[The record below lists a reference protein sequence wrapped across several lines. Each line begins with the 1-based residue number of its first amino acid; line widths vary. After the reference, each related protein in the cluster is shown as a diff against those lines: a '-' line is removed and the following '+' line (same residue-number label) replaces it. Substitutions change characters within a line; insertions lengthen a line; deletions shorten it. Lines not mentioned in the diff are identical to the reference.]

1 MCASG
6 FASSALSLTCCP
18 TSCGH
23 STIILEWMKLY
34 HQSLLGLLALSV
46 CVHTCCCGGG
56 THVCVCLHNFVHVV
70 QGTKYTYYIG
80 KSGSSK
86 ESQISSFSWMSWSQH
101 LRQATKTYVLFW
113 GFFFSSCNQELLPLT
128 NCFLLHVY
136 QAQVT
141 WHHAHIFSSGIRS
154 LLSVLGYQTQDRSI
168 GGLPWFQIPCW
179 SFPPPLFCS
188 GSSLP
193 PTHSW
198 SFRLC

>member
-1 MCASG
+1 MG
-6 FASSALSLTCCP
+6 
-18 TSCGH
+18 
-23 STIILEWMKLY
+23 IL
-34 HQSLLGLLALSV
+34 Q
-46 CVHTCCCGGG
+46 
-56 THVCVCLHNFVHVV
+56 
-70 QGTKYTYYIG
+70 
-80 KSGSSK
+80 
-86 ESQISSFSWMSWSQH
+86 
-101 LRQATKTYVLFW
+101 LFW
-113 GFFFSSCNQELLPLT
+113 NEWSYIINHSLDYLLWVCAYIHAVVGGARMCVFVYTTLCMLFKEQNTLTILANPDLARKARFHHFPECPGLNISDKPPKLMFCSGFFFSSSCNQELLPLT

-154 LLSVLGYQTQDRSI
+154 LLLVLGYQTQDRSI
-168 GGLPWFQIPCW
+168 GGLPWPQIPCW